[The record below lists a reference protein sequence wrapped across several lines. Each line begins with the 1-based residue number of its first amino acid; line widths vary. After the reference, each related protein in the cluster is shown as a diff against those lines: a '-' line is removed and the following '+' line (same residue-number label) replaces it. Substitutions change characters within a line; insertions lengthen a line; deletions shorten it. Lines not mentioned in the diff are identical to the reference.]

1 MFETEIVDI
10 RLHSR
15 ADGRSLWQVSLLQ
28 TEFRSGDTGVLRARA
43 KSGASIEIAVIAVD
57 ADEEGVLW
65 HMLEKPLLAGTAIVG
80 SITGAR

>member
-1 MFETEIVDI
+1 MMFETEIVDI

-57 ADEEGVLW
+57 EEGVLW